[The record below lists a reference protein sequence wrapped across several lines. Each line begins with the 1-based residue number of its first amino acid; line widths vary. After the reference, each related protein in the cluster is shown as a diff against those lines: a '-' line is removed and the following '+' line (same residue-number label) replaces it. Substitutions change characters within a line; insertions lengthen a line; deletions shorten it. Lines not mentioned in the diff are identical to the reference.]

1 MSTFALI
8 VSLSL
13 IGMPD
18 EGQPISE
25 AEMQPVTLNMAALEV
40 STHEQCRIEGDNL
53 MATLS
58 GRGRVISAEYD
69 CVQMPDGTD
78 Y

>member
-8 VSLSL
+8 LSVTL
-13 IGMPD
+13 MGLPD
-18 EGQPISE
+18 EGQPLSE

-40 STHEQCRIEGDNL
+40 TTHEQCRIEGERL
-53 MATLS
+53 MATL
-58 GRGRVISAEYD
+58 GPRVVSAEYD
-69 CVQMPDGTD
+69 CVKVPDGTD